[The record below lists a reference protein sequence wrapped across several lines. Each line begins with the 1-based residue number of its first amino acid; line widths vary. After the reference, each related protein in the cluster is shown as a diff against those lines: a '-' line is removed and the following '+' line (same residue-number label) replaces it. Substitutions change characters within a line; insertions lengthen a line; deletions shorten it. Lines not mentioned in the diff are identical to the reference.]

1 MWAKDVEA
9 DKEGRGRSPPEGQ
22 AVLLLP
28 LGDKQGQ
35 VPAAVPMVAGPAA
48 EGEELAVEARMPG
61 AIPVQVPQAVL
72 AGQRC
77 GHGRGYPVAAQ
88 PHSHSP
94 ELHPGPCAQRP
105 LPGAA
110 PGVGPTPGTRRP
122 PLPRTPQRRGA
133 DSPRVS
139 GARALPGSP
148 GPRAETSP
156 APPAPGPYP
165 GAPPAPGARSRRAAR
180 PRGARRAAWRGAGS
194 GAGRAGRRRPPSSA
208 GPARPPAPLRLLW
221 AGLGRSALTLPPRP
235 ARPGSAQ
242 DTPRTRPERA
252 PPSKS
257 PPGPVAAGRCG
268 RRGPPP
274 ASAQSASRPPEARI
288 LVPPPSAQAQRPT
301 LTFPVRDLL
310 CPSPARDIL
319 RRREES
325 EEAGVT
331 PPPPEHRRPLR
342 GSSEQLCPR
351 RAHRPGPCQLR
362 WLPEWPLPP
371 PSGQPW
377 HAPAY
382 GLTSPDGRQLGPPG
396 DHPVR
401 HP

>member
-1 MWAKDVEA
+1 MA
-9 DKEGRGRSPPEGQ
+9 GRGER
-22 AVLLLP
+22 
-28 LGDKQGQ
+28 
-35 VPAAVPMVAGPAA
+35 
-48 EGEELAVEARMPG
+48 
-61 AIPVQVPQAVL
+61 
-72 AGQRC
+72 
-77 GHGRGYPVAAQ
+77 
-88 PHSHSP
+88 
-94 ELHPGPCAQRP
+94 
-105 LPGAA
+105 
-110 PGVGPTPGTRRP
+110 
-122 PLPRTPQRRGA
+122 
-133 DSPRVS
+133 
-139 GARALPGSP
+139 
-148 GPRAETSP
+148 
-156 APPAPGPYP
+156 
-165 GAPPAPGARSRRAAR
+165 
-180 PRGARRAAWRGAGS
+180 RGARRTTPAAQLRGASAPAGS
-194 GAGRAGRRRPPSSA
+194 SPPTL
-208 GPARPPAPLRLLW
+208 GGARPVCADPAP
-221 AGLGRSALTLPPRP
+221 APRP
-235 ARPGSAQ
+235 SGLRPGHAQ

-268 RRGPPP
+268 RPGPPP

-396 DHPVR
+396 DHAVR